1 MLKKL
6 TETKKSSKN
15 PLIERS
21 AMGSVLT
28 TCGAPCVIDTENKYQ
43 FDVCD
48 PTQL

>member
-6 TETKKSSKN
+6 TDNKSNFKN
-15 PLIERS
+15 QLIERT
-21 AMGSVLT
+21 ASVLT
-28 TCGAPCVIDTENKYQ
+28 TCGAPCVMEPESKYQ